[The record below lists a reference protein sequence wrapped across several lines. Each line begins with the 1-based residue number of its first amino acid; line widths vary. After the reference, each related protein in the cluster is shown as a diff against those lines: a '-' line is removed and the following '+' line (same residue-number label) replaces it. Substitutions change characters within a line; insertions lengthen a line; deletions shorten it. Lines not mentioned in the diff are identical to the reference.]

1 MAKNKEPWNN
11 EIYGAMQESR
21 EGTPQKRSNK
31 RKEASTNFL
40 TFLVILLVVIIGVII
55 MIIVWNNRLV
65 DNTKISSSFYTSK
78 SSISKS
84 VSSEVSSNASE
95 ASSESSSEATP
106 PASSSSAAPTGDT
119 TTVQAGEG
127 LYAIAA
133 RTGASAEVIAKAN
146 GMTVANWYA
155 NPGDVI
161 KLK

>member
-31 RKEASTNFL
+31 KKEASTNFL
-40 TFLVILLVVIIGVII
+40 TFLVILLVVIIGGIV

-78 SSISKS
+78 SSVSKS
-84 VSSEVSSNASE
+84 VSSQASSSASE
-95 ASSESSSEATP
+95 ASSESAP
-106 PASSSSAAPTGDT
+106 QPSSSSETPTGDT

-133 RTGASAEVIAKAN
+133 RTGAAAETIAKAN